1 MEALIMYVSSRIV
14 RCFLLLVSALV
25 ISSPAW
31 ADKQTRLMSRLDDL
45 TQEIATAREMPAKID
60 TTIEELRKELL
71 KSAVET
77 RDAKKLSDE
86 IEAAIASGSPSAAE
100 LARLRTDI
108 INAGRVLREFRDQL
122 DELTKINKASY
133 DMMENYEAQIASIR
147 KAVIDPDA
155 AIVAAGEEV
164 VKELK
169 AEIKNLK
176 AVVAEK
182 DRSIEKL
189 LREGASPISPTGKK
203 QSANTVAVERD
214 PTLVS
219 AIDLLAAGKI
229 DEALA
234 SFKVAYSLN
243 PEALDPLIG
252 IAACHFERGEL
263 EQAEGIVD
271 NVLEEDS
278 RNPRALGLRGAILF
292 RQGKAREARKI
303 LEKAVRADD
312 LNPYNHN
319 YLGITLNELG
329 KSEAA
334 IKEIERAVELDP
346 NYISALYNLAILL
359 ATEEEPDLVRSRA
372 HYEKALSLGSPRN
385 KMLDE
390 LLGLK

>member
-1 MEALIMYVSSRIV
+1 MEALIMCVGSRII
-14 RCFLLLVSALV
+14 RCILLLVSTLA
-25 ISSPAW
+25 ISSPVR

-45 TQEIATAREMPAKID
+45 TRDIATAREMPAKID
-60 TTIEELRKELL
+60 TTIEDLRKELL

-108 INAGRVLREFRDQL
+108 VNAGRVLRELRDQL

-133 DMMENYEAQIASIR
+133 EMMENYESQIASIR
-147 KAVIDPDA
+147 KGVIDPDSA
-155 AIVAAGEEV
+155 VVAAGEEI

-169 AEIKNLK
+169 TEVKNLK

-182 DRSIEKL
+182 DRAIEKL
-189 LREGASPISPTGKK
+189 QREGTVTATSNGKK
-203 QSANTVAVERD
+203 QAEKSAEVDRD

-229 DEALA
+229 DDALA

-263 EQAEGIVD
+263 EQAESIVD
-271 NVLEEDS
+271 NVLEEDG

-292 RQGKAREARKI
+292 RQGKAREAGKI
-303 LEKAVRADD
+303 LAKAVRADSE
-312 LNPYNHN
+312 NPYNHN

-329 KSEAA
+329 KSKAA

-359 ATEEEPDLVRSRA
+359 ATEDEPDLVRSRA
-372 HYEKALSLGSPRN
+372 NYEKALSLGSPRN

-390 LLGLK
+390 ILGLK